1 MKRVFS
7 LFLCLLM
14 LIALFPFSALA
25 EEDTG
30 TGTAESEAGDA
41 GTEDAGDPADFYI
54 SDHEI
59 AMNAW
64 ETVELFT
71 NLGGETVTWISEN
84 EEIASVDETGTVTAH
99 SRGMT
104 AITAIAD
111 LPGGPAEDSCE
122 IEVLSTGYLCQSP
135 DELESSHPYAPGE
148 DAVWQYTLPGAS
160 ELLVSF
166 DEQTALDEG
175 SFLIL
180 ADGEG
185 EELVDE
191 AGSRLSFSGEWL
203 PDRPIRLPGDTF
215 RIYLFTNPDGE
226 GAWGFRV
233 SGVSAFAEPEEQE
246 EETFEE
252 TGIPESTEENG
263 EPEESPEPGEE
274 APEKPEAPD
283 ALEESDKQQEPEE
296 RKEPEETGDAGDGTI
311 AAKRI
316 SEALPPQDQQSL
328 GELRFPGI
336 VRACCVGN
344 PN

>member
-1 MKRVFS
+1 MKRFFS

-14 LIALFPFSALA
+14 LISLLPISALA
-25 EEDTG
+25 EEDAG
-30 TGTAESEAGDA
+30 TGTTEPEAGDA
-41 GTEDAGDPADFYI
+41 GRDDFGNDGTDDTGTGEIDETGMDDVGNVGTDDAGNAVDFYI
-54 SDHEI
+54 SEHDI

-64 ETVELFT
+64 ETAELFT
-71 NLGGETVTWISEN
+71 NLGGESVIWISED
-84 EEIASVDETGTVTAH
+84 EEIASVDEAGTVTAH
-99 SRGMT
+99 RQGNT
-104 AITAIAD
+104 VITAVAD
-111 LPGGPAEDSCE
+111 LPGGPAEDSCD
-122 IEVLSTGYLCQSP
+122 IEVLSTGYLCRSP

-233 SGVSAFAEPEEQE
+233 TV
-246 EETFEE
+246 
-252 TGIPESTEENG
+252 NRK
-263 EPEESPEPGEE
+263 SPENP
-274 APEKPEAPD
+274 
-283 ALEESDKQQEPEE
+283 E
-296 RKEPEETGDAGDGTI
+296 RKRLKSRKHRMRWKNLTNSKSLKSGRNPKKQVMQGMGRSLPNGS
-311 AAKRI
+311 AKRFRRRT
-316 SEALPPQDQQSL
+316 SSPLVL
-328 GELRFPGI
+328 GGHPIR
-336 VRACCVGN
+336 
-344 PN
+344 

>member
-1 MKRVFS
+1 MPGG
-7 LFLCLLM
+7 M
-14 LIALFPFSALA
+14 TLA
-25 EEDTG
+25 MTVRMTPRKKEEK
-30 TGTAESEAGDA
+30 AG
-41 GTEDAGDPADFYI
+41 DFYI
-54 SDHEI
+54 SEHDI

-64 ETVELFT
+64 ETAELFT
-71 NLGGETVTWISEN
+71 NLGGESVIWISED
-84 EEIASVDETGTVTAH
+84 EEIASVDEAGTVTAH
-99 SRGMT
+99 RQGNT
-104 AITAIAD
+104 VITAVAD
-111 LPGGPAEDSCE
+111 LPGGPAEDSCD
-122 IEVLSTGYLCQSP
+122 IEVLSTGYLCRSP

-233 SGVSAFAEPEEQE
+233 SDVSAFCR
-246 EETFEE
+246 
-252 TGIPESTEENG
+252 TGRAG
-263 EPEESPEPGEE
+263 
-274 APEKPEAPD
+274 
-283 ALEESDKQQEPEE
+283 
-296 RKEPEETGDAGDGTI
+296 RGD
-311 AAKRI
+311 
-316 SEALPPQDQQSL
+316 
-328 GELRFPGI
+328 F
-336 VRACCVGN
+336 
-344 PN
+344 